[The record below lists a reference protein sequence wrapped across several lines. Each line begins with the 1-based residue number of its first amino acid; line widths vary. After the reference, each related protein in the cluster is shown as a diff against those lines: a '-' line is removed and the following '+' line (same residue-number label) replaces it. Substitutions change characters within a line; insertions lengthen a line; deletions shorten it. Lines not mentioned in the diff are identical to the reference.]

1 MLPAKRLLD
10 EVISSI
16 RTVIAPAI
24 TDPYAK
30 SQAFMAAVI
39 LEFVSHQVTERSDIE
54 IAKQAALDSVFADLA
69 KLIEGA
75 EIAKVDGD
83 NREARL
89 CGVIERLYGQREQ
102 LGEDMF
108 TNANRRIRQALRELL
123 DQDLKVAAQNKG

>member
-10 EVISSI
+10 EVITSL

-24 TDPYAK
+24 ADPYAK

-54 IAKQAALDSVFADLA
+54 AAKQAALDSVFADLA
-69 KLIEGA
+69 KLLDGA

-83 NREARL
+83 DPEARL
-89 CGVIERLYGQREQ
+89 CGTIERLYSQREK
-102 LGEDMF
+102 LGEEVF
-108 TNANRRIRQALRELL
+108 TSANRRIRQALRELL
-123 DQDLKVAAQNKG
+123 DQDLKVAAQNKR